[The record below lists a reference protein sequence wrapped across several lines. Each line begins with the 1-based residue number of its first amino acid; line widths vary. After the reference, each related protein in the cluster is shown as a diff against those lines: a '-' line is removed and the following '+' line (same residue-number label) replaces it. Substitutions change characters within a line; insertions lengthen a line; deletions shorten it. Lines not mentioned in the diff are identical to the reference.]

1 MGLRCYLKLCLV
13 VVCVPTQATNDT
25 EAEVHL
31 ERPQC
36 FLRRQ
41 IESTK
46 FINDSQ
52 ILFSVRAG
60 GYFLNTLEKRCSRL
74 GKRTSIAF
82 DDLDRVCVGDKITV
96 VERGFEFGSICRL
109 GQFESVS
116 EEDAANLMSR

>member
-52 ILFSVRAG
+52 ILFSMRAG
-60 GYFLNTLEKRCSRL
+60 GYFLNTLEKSGL
-74 GKRTSIAF
+74 MLRTN
-82 DDLDRVCVGDKITV
+82 DRRIQKKECTPNTI
-96 VERGFEFGSICRL
+96 
-109 GQFESVS
+109 
-116 EEDAANLMSR
+116 